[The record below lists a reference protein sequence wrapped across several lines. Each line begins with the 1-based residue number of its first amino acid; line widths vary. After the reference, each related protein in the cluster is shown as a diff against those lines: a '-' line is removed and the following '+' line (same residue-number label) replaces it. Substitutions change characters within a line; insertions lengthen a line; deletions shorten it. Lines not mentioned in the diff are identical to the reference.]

1 MLYDVFPVN
10 KLSES
15 ILVKK
20 MFSQS
25 ISEVKVFF
33 KKKMF
38 SASLLK
44 QSRFNA
50 VSEYSFKPISCRA
63 ANDFLLYKSP
73 AFSCC
78 SKKNYKLC
86 SVGGNVN

>member
-10 KLSES
+10 KRSES

-25 ISEVKVFF
+25 ISEVKV
-33 KKKMF
+33 F

-73 AFSCC
+73 AFSRC
-78 SKKNYKLC
+78 SKKIISYAPLA
-86 SVGGNVN
+86 GM